1 MSTFEERVT
10 KAVSEK
16 MNDGTVE
23 KLVADAAEK
32 ALKESINDQFRW
44 NGEAKKI
51 IDEKVKAVMT
61 ETIEKVNL
69 NDYTVKLDTV
79 LSEIINTTNLIDNKE
94 ILENFKNL
102 MIGPDKDVISLK
114 DVFEKYR
121 EYVGKNVN
129 TSDLEVYTDD
139 EPRYQNVTAEVTV
152 DTRDSL
158 FGGRFCDLLF
168 KCQEDEEL
176 TKKIQLYEPRL
187 NGRFRI
193 VSFRGEI
200 NLNSLRHIDDF
211 DIFMMKLDRAFC
223 DITDITDMYDD
234 DVEVEAEPEA
244 DWR

>member
-61 ETIEKVNL
+61 EAIEKVNL

-102 MIGPDKDVISLK
+102 MIEPDKDVISLK

-139 EPRYQNVTAEVTV
+139 TPTYQNVSARLETKLT
-152 DTRDSL
+152 TSIFSR
-158 FGGRFCDLLF
+158 RYCDLIF
-168 KCQEDEEL
+168 ECEDDTEL
-176 TKKIQLYEPRL
+176 TKKIHLYESES
-187 NGRFRI
+187 NKFRI
-193 VSFRGEI
+193 SGFKSELDI
-200 NLNSLRHIDDF
+200 SSLRSLDEF
-211 DIFMMKLDRAFC
+211 DIFIMRLDRAFC
-223 DITDITDMYDD
+223 NITDIMDMYDD
-234 DVEVEAEPEA
+234 DIEVEAEPEA